1 MSKMPKE
8 WQLQEAKNKFSQVF
22 NEALEH
28 GAQTVTRG
36 GKEKVLL
43 ISLKDY
49 QKLLGRRKS
58 LSQFLQ
64 SAPQGDEHINIDRQ
78 KDFLRDI
85 AL

>member
-1 MSKMPKE
+1 MPKMPRE

-49 QKLLGRRKS
+49 QKLIGRGQS
-58 LSQFLQ
+58 LAQFLKN
-64 SAPQGDEHINIDRQ
+64 APQGDEDIIIDRA
-78 KDFLRDI
+78 KDLPRDI